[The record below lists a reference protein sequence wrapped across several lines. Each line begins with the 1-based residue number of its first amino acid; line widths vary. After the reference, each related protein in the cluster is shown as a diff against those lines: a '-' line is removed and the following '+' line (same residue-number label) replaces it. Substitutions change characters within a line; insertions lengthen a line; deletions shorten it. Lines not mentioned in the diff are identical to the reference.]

1 MAQFYS
7 LDEAARVLGMGPEE
21 LAAKAQAREVRAFMD
36 SGSWQFRVADI
47 DELARR
53 RGMGSDPD
61 LSLSDLDLVAQP
73 PGDDMDLDLSE
84 LELGVTRPDL
94 GPETGELS
102 ELSSSDIDIEVD
114 SRNLPPLTNSSSTI
128 IGMGHKGKSPSDSDV
143 RLMPESGMGAS
154 DSDVRLAP
162 AGGGPSSSDVRLAPE
177 ASDLSTSDIR
187 LAPAGGGPSSSDVRL
202 APEAS
207 DLSTS
212 DIRLAPPVVGGPGDS
227 DVTLVSDDDLGP
239 VSQSSDAFPISPGD
253 TGFGEGPKLG
263 SSEEVAALD
272 DPSSLIPDSDS
283 DFELTP
289 SSVIDA
295 LQPESGSD
303 FELSALDAS
312 DEFEA
317 TPLRGPSDSDVTAAD
332 PATSGINL
340 GRPSDSGIN
349 LQGVGG
355 MGLYDQADSIELAPL
370 DDSGQMPTPAPR
382 SSPKAT
388 PAPAAKKVEKD
399 IFEDTDFEVD
409 ALDAD
414 NTDQTVQL
422 EAGSDYDISDD
433 DDVDSGSEVFAVDEE
448 DVDQNAATAMA
459 SGIMV
464 GDDEDEEDEDSGESA
479 SAWDIDSEAGGEDE
493 PIAARASA
501 SAASSPSMITGGAGA
516 EWGGIWVGL
525 LGVAT
530 VLMLL
535 LAFVSLDLVRN
546 LYDYRGDMPVSSGL
560 VHMLAGLAGGS

>member
-7 LDEAARVLGMGPEE
+7 LDEAARVLGMSSEE
-21 LAAKAQAREVRAFMD
+21 LATKAQDREVRGFKD
-36 SGSWQFRVADI
+36 SGSWQFRLADI

-61 LSLSDLDLVAQP
+61 LSLSDLDLVAQAE
-73 PGDDMDLDLSE
+73 GDDLNIDLSDYQIE
-84 LELGVTRPDL
+84 ATD
-94 GPETGELS
+94 PEG
-102 ELSSSDIDIEVD
+102 SSLDPIIEATSGDVDIEVD
-114 SRNLPPLTNSSSTI
+114 NRALPPLTNSSSTI
-128 IGMGHKGKSPSDSDV
+128 IGMGHAGKLPSDSDV
-143 RLMPESGMGAS
+143 RLMPESGFGAS

-162 AGGGPSSSDVRLAPE
+162 AGMGGPSESDVRLAP
-177 ASDLSTSDIR
+177 
-187 LAPAGGGPSSSDVRL
+187 PGVGAGRPS
-202 APEAS
+202 
-207 DLSTS
+207 
-212 DIRLAPPVVGGPGDS
+212 DS

-239 VSQSSDAFPISPGD
+239 VSGSGSSDVFPAALGSDSGMRSSPR
-253 TGFGEGPKLG
+253 LG
-263 SSEEVAALD
+263 SSEEVSALD
-272 DPSSLIPDSDS
+272 DSSGSSLEPESDS

-289 SSVIDA
+289 SNVIDA

-317 TPLRGPSDSDVTAAD
+317 TPLHGPGDSDVTAAD
-332 PATSGINL
+332 PAASGINL

-355 MGLYDQADSIELAPL
+355 LGLDDQADSIELAPL
-370 DDSGQMPTPAPR
+370 DDDAPPPRPAPKAPMPTPAPR
-382 SSPKAT
+382 
-388 PAPAAKKVEKD
+388 AAAKVEKD

-422 EAGSDYDISDD
+422 EAGSDYDFDD

-464 GDDEDEEDEDSGESA
+464 GEDDDEEEESGESA
-479 SAWDIDSEAGGEDE
+479 SAWDIDSEGGADE
-493 PIAARASA
+493 EPVGVRA
-501 SAASSPSMITGGAGA
+501 SAASTPALVASGAGA
-516 EWGGIWVGL
+516 EWGGLWVGL
-525 LGVAT
+525 LSVAT
-530 VLMLL
+530 VLILL

-546 LYDYRGDMPVSSGL
+546 LYDFRGPTPVASGL
-560 VHMLAGLAGGS
+560 VKMLAGLTGGS